1 MKWVRLSSVVL
12 IGVFTAL
19 LIALLLLS
27 RELRQAHIDDTI
39 LRFASDASVYYDYY
53 VETYAGTNPLDNW
66 TVFLRASPVL
76 LMMLTRGSLLAIQ
89 LFNLAVMLITLR
101 VAFDCFKTFHG
112 RMLFLLF
119 CLIFPYFSFGFM
131 SLNKEVYAM
140 CAAIFYGSYMIRGRL
155 WHLAFAL
162 LLALS
167 ARYYMVASLMMLAVV
182 IPRTG
187 SVRYLWIL
195 AALIGISLLAPL
207 IKTFIPEYSYE
218 NLLDGSGGTAI
229 LMAKVIDNF
238 GYAPLYLFKYLV
250 LLLVRP
256 YGFLI
261 GSTEDAIGAV
271 VSIAS
276 LVMVVAGFY
285 VLWIGR
291 AKNPVISRLILAAF
305 VAPIPMMWSE
315 IMHWRYYSF
324 VYFFLLYAVVL
335 YLESVWLARP
345 SRLPDRIDPQAT
357 LGLTQ

>member
-12 IGVFTAL
+12 VSVFTAL
-19 LIALLLLS
+19 LVALLLLS
-27 RELRQAHIDDTI
+27 HELLQAHIDETI

-66 TVFLRASPVL
+66 TVFLRASPIL
-76 LMMLTRGSLLAIQ
+76 LMILTHGNLLAIQ
-89 LFNLAVMLITLR
+89 LFNLALMLISLR

-119 CLIFPYFSFGFM
+119 CLFFPYFSFGFM

-155 WHLAFAL
+155 WHLTFAL
-162 LLALS
+162 LLALF

-187 SVRYLWIL
+187 RVRYLWIL
-195 AALIGISLLAPL
+195 ATLIGISLLAP
-207 IKTFIPEYSYE
+207 ITKTFIPEYSYE

-238 GYAPLYLFKYLV
+238 GYAPIYPLKYLL

-276 LVMVVAGFY
+276 LVMAVAGLY

-291 AKNPVISRLILAAF
+291 AKNPVISKLILAAF
-305 VAPIPMMWSE
+305 VAPIPIMWSE

-324 VYFFLLYAVVL
+324 VYFFLLYAVVV
-335 YLESVWLARP
+335 YLEGVWLARGP
-345 SRLPDRIDPQAT
+345 KMAGQLDTLPKVALSP
-357 LGLTQ
+357 